1 MKKRTKTKIL
11 TSPTKKTNP
20 DLTEKALTS
29 FENYLLVERSYS
41 DYTVSNYLKD
51 VKDFEDFLKSQ
62 GFGDLLNI
70 ETHNVARYYISY
82 LSTNY
87 AKRTINRKLS
97 SLRGFYKHLHERGM
111 VKNNPFEDVSS
122 VKQEKTLPHFLQK
135 NEVNEMFEAIDK
147 NTPLGMRDLVI
158 MELLYGSGLRVSE
171 LCSLTYK
178 SFDFSNGLIKVFG
191 KGSKERYVP
200 LSDKAVE
207 AIEVYKEVGR
217 PILVKKNKDG
227 QNPSEFLLN
236 HYGGPLT
243 TRGVRV
249 ILNNIIDKTADT
261 FKISPHMLR
270 HTFATHLLDGGA
282 DLRSVQEMLGHV
294 NLSTTQIYTHV
305 SLEQTMRAYMEHHP
319 RQQKEN
325 QK

>member
-1 MKKRTKTKIL
+1 MKKRTKTKIIA
-11 TSPTKKTNP
+11 TPTKKVSP
-20 DLTEKALTS
+20 DLTEKALSS

-41 DYTVSNYLKD
+41 EYTVNNYLKD
-51 VKDFEDFLKSQ
+51 IKDFETFLKGQ
-62 GFGDLLNI
+62 GFGTLLDIN
-70 ETHNVARYYISY
+70 THNIARYYVSF
-82 LSTNY
+82 LSNQY
-87 AKRTINRKLS
+87 AKRSINRKLS
-97 SLRGFYKHLHERGM
+97 SLRGFYRHLHERGM
-111 VKNNPFEDVSS
+111 VGVNPFEDIAS

-135 NEVNEMFEAIDK
+135 DEINQMFNAIDS
-147 NTPLGMRDLVI
+147 NTPLGMRDMVI
-158 MELLYGSGLRVSE
+158 LELLYGSGLRVSE

-178 SFDFSNGLIKVFG
+178 SFDFSNQMVLVHG

-207 AIEVYKEVGR
+207 AIDVYHQVGR
-217 PILVKKNKDG
+217 PILQKKNQDG
-227 QNPSEFLLN
+227 INPDEFLLN

-319 RQQKEN
+319 RQVKEDQK
-325 QK
+325 